1 MSLALLGLAPGDDPG
16 GAGAAASRHVSRKY
30 LFLFDI
36 VQVCTFVHVCVW
48 FCTVQD
54 TDQRDASRVA
64 AASTATRGFFLVAGI
79 GMASWAPMVPFAKA
93 HLGLDDA
100 QLGLVLL
107 CMGLGS
113 TGAMPLAGYLSH
125 RYGNRVVM
133 AISGLLVCVALPL
146 LTVAPSPILL
156 GAALVGFGG
165 SLGVLDVAM
174 NAHAVDVERLHGR
187 PLMSGFHG
195 LFSVGGLAGSA
206 GMAALLG
213 AGAPLTTCAASVS
226 VLLVVIVAT
235 QWKKVIVPVRDAA
248 IAQRSAFARPSGTAV
263 LLGVLC
269 TFVFLAEGA
278 MLDWSAVFL
287 RSARDFALS
296 GAGMG
301 YAAFSIAMSTG
312 RLLGDRVTAVLGP
325 LRIVRYGGLVAA
337 AGLVVATAVPSGAA
351 SLIGFVLVGLGASNI
366 VPVLFSAAG
375 RIPGTAPGISI
386 ATVTVLGYAGMLT
399 GPAVI
404 GLVAGVTSLSI
415 ALGGIAVL
423 LVVVALCASIVRRN
437 TRAA

>member
-1 MSLALLGLAPGDDPG
+1 
-16 GAGAAASRHVSRKY
+16 
-30 LFLFDI
+30 
-36 VQVCTFVHVCVW
+36 
-48 FCTVQD
+48 
-54 TDQRDASRVA
+54 VA
-64 AASTATRGFFLVAGI
+64 AASTATRGFFLLSGI

-93 HLGLDDA
+93 QLGLDDA

-133 AISGLLVCVALPL
+133 AISGLMVCVALPL
-146 LTVAPSPILL
+146 LTVAPSSIVL

-206 GMAALLG
+206 GMTALLG
-213 AGAPLTTCAASVS
+213 AGAPLTACAVAVS
-226 VLLVVIVAT
+226 ILLVAIIAT
-235 QWKKVIVPVRDAA
+235 QWKKVIVPVRDVT
-248 IAQRSAFARPSGTAV
+248 IAQRSAFARPSATAV
-263 LLGVLC
+263 LLGFLC
-269 TFVFLAEGA
+269 MVVFLAEGA

-287 RSARDFALS
+287 RSARDFAMS

-301 YAAFSIAMSTG
+301 YAAFSIAMAAG
-312 RLLGDRVTAVLGP
+312 RLLGDRITTALGP
-325 LRIVRYGGLVAA
+325 VRIVRWGSLVAA
-337 AGLVVATAVPSGAA
+337 TGLVVATALPWGVT

-375 RIPGTAPGISI
+375 RIPGTAPGIAI
-386 ATVTVLGYAGMLT
+386 ATVTVLGYAGMLS

-404 GLVAGVTSLSI
+404 GFVARATSLPL
-415 ALGGIAVL
+415 ALCGIAAL
-423 LVVVALCASIVRRN
+423 LVVVAMCASIARRN